1 MKRVNDEQ
9 EAQVQEQE
17 QVLSLEDQI
26 RAKAIRIS
34 EIKDE
39 IGEISQAMQ
48 LEGSDKVAL
57 QERFKALIVELSA
70 LNKIGKKA
78 TSKKTGTGT
87 SGPRTTKLG
96 ALKGALVSFAP
107 RNTAIELEGT
117 VTAIGVDGRNGFHI
131 LTITH
136 ATGMK
141 FTKKVDAV
149 QLVEPTKEQAEQLE
163 VLVAE
168 QAALVEEVKATK
180 AVPEATKAEAA
191 TEDGVEP
198 ETVIEPS
205 NEH

>member
-1 MKRVNDEQ
+1 MRRLNNEQ
-9 EAQVQEQE
+9 EAQVQEQVQGQE
-17 QVLSLEDQI
+17 QGLSLEDQI
-26 RAKAIRIS
+26 RAKAARIS

-48 LEGSDKVAL
+48 LEDSDKAAL

-70 LNKIGKKA
+70 LNKIGKKT

-117 VTAIGVDGRNGFHI
+117 ITAIGVDGRNGFHI

-149 QLVEPTKEQAEQLE
+149 QLVEPTEEQAAQLE
-163 VLVAE
+163 ALVAE
-168 QAALVEEVKATK
+168 QAALIGDVKAAK
-180 AVPEATKAEAA
+180 AVPEAEA
-191 TEDGVEP
+191 EP

-205 NEH
+205 NEL